1 VSRSPQASQPARPSR
16 KTRAPRP
23 PRRGDDYR
31 VAIIGHTGRGSYGH
45 FLDRA
50 FEGVAGT
57 RVVAVA
63 DPDEAGRATVV
74 QHTGAERGYADYRE
88 LLDRERPDITVV
100 ASREIGDHRRVVLDV
115 AERGSHVYLE
125 KPVAASP
132 AEADEMVA
140 ACAQRNLLLVVA
152 HPWRGHP
159 PIQRVAIPLIRGGK
173 IGAPRL
179 ARIYGK
185 GGRHGGNELFIDL
198 APHFF
203 DFLCQLFGAPQW
215 CQAHITQ
222 DGRTSTPADRR
233 PGAEGMGLVA
243 GNGITAYYQF
253 GDCAAQFES
262 YQGDGKETPYRIDLH
277 GTEGTLSLPGPMS
290 NEPDVYYHPL
300 VNPPLRG
307 DDRWEVVP
315 SDPPP
320 GADKWV
326 RAHHRMAASMI
337 SMLRGE
343 TPEYDLVQLPNA
355 RLYLEMALSAHAAH
369 ISGARTPL
377 PLPDG
382 NNPFDTWS

>member
-1 VSRSPQASQPARPSR
+1 MTATPPPPIGPVWTGTARP
-16 KTRAPRP
+16 AQ
-23 PRRGDDYR
+23 GDHYR
-31 VAIIGHTGRGSYGH
+31 VAIIGHTGHGGYGH
-45 FLDRA
+45 FLDRS

-63 DPDEAGRATVV
+63 DPDEAGLAGAV
-74 QHTGAERGYADYRE
+74 QRTGALQGYADYRE
-88 LLDRERPDITVV
+88 MLDRERPDIAVI
-100 ASREIGDHRRVVLDV
+100 ASREIGDHHALVLAA
-115 AERGSHVYLE
+115 AERGCHLYLE

-132 AEADEMVA
+132 AEVDEMNA
-140 ACAQRNLLLVVA
+140 ACAQRNLLVVVA

-159 PIQRVAIPLIRGGK
+159 PIQRVAIPLIRSGK

-179 ARIYGK
+179 ARIYGM
-185 GGRHGGNELFIDL
+185 GGRHGGNELFVDL

-203 DFLCQLFGAPQW
+203 DFLWQLFGAPDW

-222 DGRTSTPADRR
+222 DGRTSTPADLR

-243 GNGITAYYQF
+243 GNGITAYYAF
-253 GDCAAQFES
+253 KDFAAHFES
-262 YQGDGKETPYRIDLH
+262 YQGDGKENPYRLDIH
-277 GTEGTLSLPGPMS
+277 GTEGTISLPGPLG

-307 DDRWEVVP
+307 DDRWAVVP

-320 GADKWV
+320 SADKWV

-355 RLYLEMALSAHAAH
+355 RLYLEMALLAHAAH
-369 ISGARTPL
+369 ITGTRTSL